1 MLTDIFAIR
10 YEQTPLVKTF
20 GRRESRLLL
29 QLFTILEEIEPYR
42 DKENKVRDEA
52 KAFWEIV
59 HKRVS
64 NELGVKWLSY
74 PWYEVNVGLGEYR
87 RTETRRRDD
96 TYVCQNWM
104 TAQPKEGENVD
115 EFLKERLS
123 LFEVGM
129 REKYNEVEKY
139 KARIAADAQ
148 MERYYIKALQA
159 AETSHTAG
167 AEEVNARFKSS
178 MLPLH
183 YHNGFIQLQRDDLIS
198 SEIEQPFWSVVSDP
212 LWENVDTDMKEAID
226 QRDSGGKDPAFYAG
240 KALESTIKII
250 SALLQQTHGS
260 EKGAHNFIDNIAKR
274 SVKFLDDW
282 EAETLKHYFTKV
294 RNPLGHGP
302 GLEPMPVLPFE
313 QSSLAIEVAMS
324 WIKLLVDRARE
335 KNIVGSSQ

>member
-10 YEQTPLVKTF
+10 YEQTPLIKVF
-20 GRRESRLLL
+20 GQRESRLLL

-42 DKENKVRDEA
+42 DRENKIRDEA
-52 KAFWEIV
+52 KAYWEIV

-74 PWYEVNVGLGEYR
+74 PWYEVTVGLGEYR
-87 RTETRRRDD
+87 RTETRRRDEV
-96 TYVCQNWM
+96 YICQNWM

-115 EFLKERLS
+115 EFVKERLS

-129 REKYNEVEKY
+129 REKYSEVEGY
-139 KARIAADAQ
+139 KATMAADPQ
-148 MERYYIKALQA
+148 MERFYSNKLKS
-159 AETSHTAG
+159 AETRHTEG

-178 MLPLH
+178 ILPLH

-198 SEIEQPFWSVVSDP
+198 SEIEQPFWSSVSDP
-212 LWENVDTDMKEAID
+212 LWENVDTDMKEALD

-250 SALLQQTHGS
+250 SELLNQTHGS
-260 EKGAHNFIDNIAKR
+260 EKGAHNFIDNIAKK
-274 SVKFLDDW
+274 SVKFLDEW
-282 EAETLKHYFTKV
+282 EADALKHYFTKV
-294 RNPLGHGP
+294 RNPLGHGAGP
-302 GLEPMPVLPFE
+302 ERMPVLTFE

-324 WIKLLVDRARE
+324 WIKLLVVRARE
-335 KNIVGSSQ
+335 KKLVGSSQ